1 VPLIHTFHV
10 RCQTAKV
17 GFNIVGQFVAVIS
30 IEILVEKLEEEEENL
45 RRLNFR
51 EFFPISLYSNNQMSF
66 RRRMFW
72 SLTLN

>member
-1 VPLIHTFHV
+1 MVSLIHTFHV

-45 RRLNFR
+45 GRLNFR
-51 EFFPISLYSNNQMSF
+51 ELFPISLY
-66 RRRMFW
+66 
-72 SLTLN
+72 LTTKQSTKSKRP

>member
-1 VPLIHTFHV
+1 MPLIHTFHV

-45 RRLNFR
+45 GRLNFR
-51 EFFPISLYSNNQMSF
+51 EFFPISL
-66 RRRMFW
+66 
-72 SLTLN
+72 